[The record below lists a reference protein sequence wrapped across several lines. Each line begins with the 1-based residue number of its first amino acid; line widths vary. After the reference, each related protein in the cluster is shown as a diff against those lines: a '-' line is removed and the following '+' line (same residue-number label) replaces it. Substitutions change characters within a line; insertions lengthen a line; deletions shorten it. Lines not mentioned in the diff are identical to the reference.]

1 MKKNYLNFLCIVVS
15 LIMLCVGCDGN
26 KTSSSD
32 PLEIKKAT
40 EFVLQGYQFDGT
52 GVKSLDKIV
61 LYSDNTS
68 HIEGV
73 WANGRHF
80 TWNGKWRIVTDSY
93 HDKAYR
99 AIGFEY
105 SAADGYAYIMENYDF
120 YFSEYHIK
128 HKGIPDGKMVKRV
141 N

>member
-15 LIMLCVGCDGN
+15 LIMLCVGCDRN
-26 KTSSSD
+26 KTSS
-32 PLEIKKAT
+32 
-40 EFVLQGYQFDGT
+40 GT

-120 YFSEYHIK
+120 YFSEYRIK

>member
-68 HIEGV
+68 HIGLMVGILLGMVNGV
-73 WANGRHF
+73 LLQIVITIKRIGLSALNTVLPMGMLIL
-80 TWNGKWRIVTDSY
+80 WRIMIFISRNTALS
-93 HDKAYR
+93 
-99 AIGFEY
+99 
-105 SAADGYAYIMENYDF
+105 
-120 YFSEYHIK
+120 IK
-128 HKGIPDGKMVKRV
+128 ESLMAKW
-141 N
+141 

>member
-93 HDKAYR
+93 HDNAYR
-99 AIGFEY
+99 AIGAEY
-105 SAADGYAYIMENYDF
+105 SSADG
-120 YFSEYHIK
+120 
-128 HKGIPDGKMVKRV
+128 
-141 N
+141 

>member
-1 MKKNYLNFLCIVVS
+1 M
-15 LIMLCVGCDGN
+15 
-26 KTSSSD
+26 
-32 PLEIKKAT
+32 EIKKAT

-52 GVKSLDKIV
+52 GVKSLNKIV

-80 TWNGKWRIVTDSY
+80 TWNGKWRIVADSY

-105 SAADGYAYIMENYDF
+105 SAGAGYAYIMENYDF
-120 YFSEYHIK
+120 YFSEYRIK
-128 HKGIPDGKMVKRV
+128 HKGIPDGKMVKMV

>member
-1 MKKNYLNFLCIVVS
+1 M
-15 LIMLCVGCDGN
+15 
-26 KTSSSD
+26 
-32 PLEIKKAT
+32 
-40 EFVLQGYQFDGT
+40 QGYQFDGT

-105 SAADGYAYIMENYDF
+105 SAADGYAYIMIFISRNTAL
-120 YFSEYHIK
+120 SIK
-128 HKGIPDGKMVKRV
+128 ESLMAKW
-141 N
+141 

>member
-1 MKKNYLNFLCIVVS
+1 M
-15 LIMLCVGCDGN
+15 IMLCVGCNGN

-61 LYSDNTS
+61 LYS
-68 HIEGV
+68 
-73 WANGRHF
+73 NGQHF
-80 TWNGKWRIVTDSY
+80 TWNGKWRIIADSY

-105 SAADGYAYIMENYDF
+105 SADKGYAYIMENYDF
-120 YFSEYHIK
+120 YFSEYRIK
-128 HKGIPDGKMVKRV
+128 HKGIPDGKMVKMV

>member
-1 MKKNYLNFLCIVVS
+1 M
-15 LIMLCVGCDGN
+15 IMLCVGCNGN

-73 WANGRHF
+73 WANGQHF
-80 TWNGKWRIVTDSY
+80 TWNGKWRIIADSY

-105 SAADGYAYIMENYDF
+105 SADKGYAYIMENYVF
-120 YFSEYHIK
+120 ILGIPILSI
-128 HKGIPDGKMVKRV
+128 KGIPDGKMVKW
-141 N
+141 

>member
-1 MKKNYLNFLCIVVS
+1 M
-15 LIMLCVGCDGN
+15 IMLCVGCNGN

-73 WANGRHF
+73 G
-80 TWNGKWRIVTDSY
+80 
-93 HDKAYR
+93 
-99 AIGFEY
+99 
-105 SAADGYAYIMENYDF
+105 
-120 YFSEYHIK
+120 
-128 HKGIPDGKMVKRV
+128 
-141 N
+141 

>member
-1 MKKNYLNFLCIVVS
+1 MKKNYSKFTC
-15 LIMLCVGCDGN
+15 LIISMIILCVGCGVN
-26 KTSSSD
+26 KPSNSD

-68 HIEGV
+68 HIERV
-73 WANGRHF
+73 WANGQHF

-105 SAADGYAYIMENYDF
+105 GAGQGYAYIMENYNF
-120 YFSEYHIK
+120 YFSEYRIK
-128 HKGIPDGKMVKRV
+128 YKGVPDGRVVKR
-141 N
+141 

>member
-1 MKKNYLNFLCIVVS
+1 MKKNYLKFVCLIIGV
-15 LIMLCVGCDGN
+15 IMLCVGCNGN

-73 WANGRHF
+73 WANGQL
-80 TWNGKWRIVTDSY
+80 
-93 HDKAYR
+93 
-99 AIGFEY
+99 
-105 SAADGYAYIMENYDF
+105 
-120 YFSEYHIK
+120 
-128 HKGIPDGKMVKRV
+128 
-141 N
+141 

>member
-1 MKKNYLNFLCIVVS
+1 MKKNYLKFVCLIIGM
-15 LIMLCVGCDGN
+15 IMLCVGCNGN

-73 WANGRHF
+73 WANGQHF
-80 TWNGKWRIVTDSY
+80 AWNGKWRIIIDSY

-105 SAADGYAYIMENYDF
+105 SADKGYAYIMENYDF
-120 YFSEYHIK
+120 YFSEYRIK
-128 HKGIPDGKMVKRV
+128 HKRVPDGKMVKRA